1 MQVRVKEKE
10 DKNKIENWQLTYVRG
25 KVANVKKIKDGFVV
39 VEVDNVQAIV
49 SESDINYEA

>member
-10 DKNKIENWQLTYVRG
+10 DKSKIENWQLTYVRG
-25 KVANVKKIKDGFVV
+25 KVAKVKKIKDGLVV

-49 SESDINYEA
+49 SESDINYEV

>member
-25 KVANVKKIKDGFVV
+25 KVAKVKKIKDGLVV
-39 VEVDNVQAIV
+39 VEVDNVQAIL
-49 SESDINYEA
+49 SESDINYEV